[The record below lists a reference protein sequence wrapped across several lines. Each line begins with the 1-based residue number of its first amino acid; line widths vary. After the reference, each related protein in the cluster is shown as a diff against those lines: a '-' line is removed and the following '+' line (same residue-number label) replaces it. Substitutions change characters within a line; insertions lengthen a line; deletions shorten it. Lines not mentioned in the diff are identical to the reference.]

1 MIFLSLFLIWF
12 IWISLRKK
20 TLINFCSPLKKVFF
34 FEIWN
39 LEFRIWKLKF
49 GIQNLKL
56 SFWKNDALCFLINL
70 ENLFFLKLMSSI
82 FENIFLTVSL
92 KIFEK
97 FFFIYFLKKGQNEEK
112 FILFFFVC
120 VCVCEELTQQLWSL
134 KGGGGANF
142 WPPFSFVS
150 FSFYA
155 FPSSLFSLPPL
166 LLFTLFFHLHFLPH
180 YTISSLE
187 NHFPKFLNLL
197 SFISLNHF
205 FRSLCSWPLL
215 LQTHFWIPSPNFH
228 FFALIM
234 ASSKTPSSLTF
245 NGKKYHPSLEWNEEE
260 GLLQDPKTH
269 APHSKMD
276 FKVSFIFL
284 NSFVGKFGDFMFYW
298 GLGVETLSFDCY
310 LLILKFCIVW
320 LIML

>member
-1 MIFLSLFLIWF
+1 MKIYFS
-12 IWISLRKK
+12 
-20 TLINFCSPLKKVFF
+20 
-34 FEIWN
+34 WN
-39 LEFRIWKLKF
+39 WCHL
-49 GIQNLKL
+49 
-56 SFWKNDALCFLINL
+56 
-70 ENLFFLKLMSSI
+70 
-82 FENIFLTVSL
+82 SL
-92 KIFEK
+92 KIFFWLYLWK
-97 FFFIYFLKKGQNEEK
+97 YLKSFFYLFPKKRTKWRKIYPFFFFL
-112 FILFFFVC
+112 C
-120 VCVCEELTQQLWSL
+120 VCVWRVDSVTLVT
-134 KGGGGANF
+134 KRRGGGANF
-142 WPPFSFVS
+142 WPPFSFVP